1 MTMYLLMTLYFLVPY
16 WTKLE
21 PQNFFSVHSLYCR
34 IDAHLKI
41 WGALFGEGTNP
52 TGILAGSS
60 KCPPGFGQNSIGSR
74 YLTSLSTTLCLA
86 LSSSQHCLASVRR
99 CGHNG

>member
-1 MTMYLLMTLYFLVPY
+1 MTIYLLMTLYFLVPY

-41 WGALFGEGTNP
+41 WGAHELYLGRAL
-52 TGILAGSS
+52 I
-60 KCPPGFGQNSIGSR
+60 PPGFLREVQNVH
-74 YLTSLSTTLCLA
+74 LA
-86 LSSSQHCLASVRR
+86 RLRSKLDRKPLLNLIIDYIVF
-99 CGHNG
+99 GTV